1 MVRSKAN
8 NGRNSCY
15 WCAGMIALRTRSMI
29 RKDNLPMT
37 CLMSCIFL
45 QVFNK
50 GVQVPITHNPS
61 WKTKKTIKNSLFT
74 VLQENPLKWP
84 SIIEEVVFANRVSK
98 HSFTKEFPFQVTTQ
112 SRTSITS
119 RCKNISF
126 HLQNIRFLTSLLK
139 RASLAICCPLLE
151 AVMNIQ
157 NQKIFTS
164 TMRYY

>member
-8 NGRNSCY
+8 NGRNSSY
-15 WCAGMIALRTRSMI
+15 WCAGMIALQTRSMI
-29 RKDNLPMT
+29 RADNLPMT

-126 HLQNIRFLTSLLK
+126 HLRNIRFLTSLLK
-139 RASLAICCPLLE
+139 RASLAICYPLLE
-151 AVMNIQ
+151 AVINIQ

>member
-1 MVRSKAN
+1 MQAWLLCKPDQWSGQIICQWGVWWAAFSYRCS
-8 NGRNSCY
+8 
-15 WCAGMIALRTRSMI
+15 TRGF
-29 RKDNLPMT
+29 K
-37 CLMSCIFL
+37 CLSPTTL
-45 QVFNK
+45 VERQ
-50 GVQVPITHNPS
+50 
-61 WKTKKTIKNSLFT
+61 KKTIKNSLFT
-74 VLQENPLKWP
+74 VLQENPLRWP

-126 HLQNIRFLTSLLK
+126 HLRNIRFLTSLLK

-151 AVMNIQ
+151 AVINIQ